1 MKTVILTFTL
11 LAALATSVNSVGSKE
26 DISVTEDKEF
36 KQFMDDFNNTLTK
49 NKQVQVKADEAQVNI
64 VETTVHKMTEMK
76 KEMTILKTELNEV
89 KIKLDS
95 VGIDTNSYYEL
106 RPISHYKKD

>member
-26 DISVTEDKEF
+26 DKSVAEDKEF

-49 NKQVQVKADEAQVNI
+49 NKQVQVKADEAQVKI
-64 VETTVHKMTEMK
+64 VEKTVNKMTEMK
-76 KEMTILKTELNEV
+76 KEMTILKTELYEV
-89 KIKLDS
+89 KSKLDS
-95 VGIDTNSYYEL
+95 VNTDTLSPFVL
-106 RPISHYKKD
+106 FAIPR